1 MLGRYDEHALNDD
14 DDDSGSGQKRYLDY
28 ARDIFKPK
36 EKEKDGNVDR
46 KNCTIVIENCDR
58 DNKYHCYRRTIL
70 VDYKDTSKRLKN
82 RIVV

>member
-14 DDDSGSGQKRYLDY
+14 SDAKVRYLDY

-36 EKEKDGNVDR
+36 QAQDGNVDR

-58 DNKYHCYRRTIL
+58 DNKYHCYNRTIL